1 MNWIFDLLDFEISI
15 DDLFLFDDDDRISI
29 T

>member
-1 MNWIFDLLDFEISI
+1 MNWIFNLLDFEISS
-15 DDLFLFDDDDRISI
+15 DDILVFDDDDRISV

>member
-1 MNWIFDLLDFEISI
+1 MNWIFNLLDFEISI
-15 DDLFLFDDDDRISI
+15 DDLSLFDDDDRISV